1 VLQFLLDT
9 NIIIYTIKNRP
20 PGVRAFFEQHEGRM
34 AVSSVTLGEL
44 VFGAE
49 RSSKPQANLA
59 IVESLLARMDVLP
72 FDDAGH
78 DDRGPCTFSRPHSGD
93 QQRPRVCEGF
103 RFAHRELGTHT
114 GRLSPGARL
123 VGAEHS
129 AQACTRYQR
138 QSCSPTSL
146 MNWPISACLMAR

>member
-1 VLQFLLDT
+1 MLQFLLDT

-59 IVESLLARMDVLP
+59 IEESLLARMDVLP
-72 FDDAGH
+72 FDDAAAYHFGQIRSELYRSGQPIGPLDMMIAGH
-78 DDRGPCTFSRPHSGD
+78 ARSRGLILVTNNAREFARVSGL
-93 QQRPRVCEGF
+93 RIENW
-103 RFAHRELGTHT
+103 AHT
-114 GRLSPGARL
+114 PGD
-123 VGAEHS
+123 
-129 AQACTRYQR
+129 
-138 QSCSPTSL
+138 
-146 MNWPISACLMAR
+146 